1 MFADWDCKTWYLD
14 WNLRSFFSFLGAP
27 WDEIV
32 NALLSNTEERSKTV
46 TLVFER
52 ELPDDDEEE
61 EEEVAPPATA

>member
-1 MFADWDCKTWYLD
+1 MEKNYSSL
-14 WNLRSFFSFLGAP
+14 NFFLFFLFCFVGAP

-52 ELPDDDEEE
+52 ELPDDDEEVEAAE
-61 EEEVAPPATA
+61 EAK

>member
-1 MFADWDCKTWYLD
+1 MEKNYSSL
-14 WNLRSFFSFLGAP
+14 NFFLFLLFCFVGAP

-52 ELPDDDEEE
+52 ELPDDDEEVEAAE
-61 EEEVAPPATA
+61 EAK